1 MVTFAPGEVEKSV
14 YVMIKDNDIQNE
26 EEKPLKVMLLK
37 EIEQASVALEEG
49 KDEVLLSI
57 LDNDGKYIR
66 VYSAAD
72 IEEVVYM
79 SSWLISCLYAASISI
94 ELIDN
99 QYTVPEDGKIRV
111 GVKRVGII
119 HEPVKVYIEIYEQK
133 VLSGQSGNS
142 GK

>member
-14 YVMIKDNDIQNE
+14 YIMIKDNDIQNE

-57 LDNDGKYIR
+57 LDNDGKYKR

-79 SSWLISCLYAASISI
+79 SS
-94 ELIDN
+94 
-99 QYTVPEDGKIRV
+99 
-111 GVKRVGII
+111 
-119 HEPVKVYIEIYEQK
+119 
-133 VLSGQSGNS
+133 
-142 GK
+142 

>member
-79 SSWLISCLYAASISI
+79 SS
-94 ELIDN
+94 
-99 QYTVPEDGKIRV
+99 
-111 GVKRVGII
+111 
-119 HEPVKVYIEIYEQK
+119 
-133 VLSGQSGNS
+133 
-142 GK
+142 

>member
-14 YVMIKDNDIQNE
+14 YIMIKDNDIQNE

-79 SSWLISCLYAASISI
+79 SS
-94 ELIDN
+94 
-99 QYTVPEDGKIRV
+99 
-111 GVKRVGII
+111 
-119 HEPVKVYIEIYEQK
+119 
-133 VLSGQSGNS
+133 
-142 GK
+142 